1 VVRKTFAHILFRYS
15 ASQKIVYFSRCKL
28 GLVYKHSFMKQQV
41 RELLVTA
48 KVAKN
53 WNSRF
58 NEKVEELMLLVN
70 KVDTDKQVHE
80 AGELLDVYH
89 KTRQKPARIRK
100 KKLSDSC
107 CDRPFEFFVFCN

>member
-1 VVRKTFAHILFRYS
+1 
-15 ASQKIVYFSRCKL
+15 
-28 GLVYKHSFMKQQV
+28 MKQQV

-48 KVAKN
+48 KVAQN
-53 WNSRF
+53 WQNQF

-89 KTRQKPARIRK
+89 KTKQKPIKIRK
-100 KKLSDSC
+100 KKLSDC
-107 CDRPFEFFVFCN
+107 CEKPFEFLVFCN